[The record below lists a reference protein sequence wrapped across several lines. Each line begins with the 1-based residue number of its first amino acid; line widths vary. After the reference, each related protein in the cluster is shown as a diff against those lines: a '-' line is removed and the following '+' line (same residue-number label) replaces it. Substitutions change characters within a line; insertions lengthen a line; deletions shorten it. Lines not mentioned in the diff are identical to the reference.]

1 MFTNQ
6 IIIHFFIFFIS
17 ILFFSLFINSVLLKF
32 SVNLGV
38 RQHDANVIRWTKTT
52 KPSIGG
58 FAFYISF
65 LISFLFYMIYFNQT
79 ELISNL
85 EYIGILTVTSIAFLM
100 GLADDAYNTNPLL
113 KFLVQLICGVILIHT
128 GNMIQITPWY
138 GFNYCITLFWIVG
151 IMNSINM
158 LDNMDAATTL
168 TAIMISITSLI
179 YLFSVKSLGAFYT
192 VIIVGLLASLFAF
205 LYYNWHPS
213 KMYMGDTGSQFLG
226 IILAILGIRLLWNG
240 TDVYHVPVQTK
251 QFLSVLLVFIVPIA
265 DTTTVF
271 INRILKGRSPFV
283 GGKDHTTHHLV
294 YLGLKLTHAVSLLG
308 IISLV
313 SGLYM
318 VFGIQQQEAWGWIN
332 ITIAVV
338 YYLMVTVGLYLTTRI
353 KNIQPN

>member
-1 MFTNQ
+1 MFSNQ
-6 IIIHFFIFFIS
+6 ILIHLFIFFIS
-17 ILFFSLFINSVLLKF
+17 ILFFSLFVNSVLLKF

-38 RQHDANVIRWTKTT
+38 RQHDANVVRWTKTT

-65 LISFLFYMIYFNQT
+65 LISFLFYMIYFNQS
-79 ELISNL
+79 ELISNM
-85 EYIGILTVTSIAFLM
+85 EYIGILIVTSIAFLM
-100 GLADDAYNTNPLL
+100 GLADDAYNTKPLL
-113 KFLVQLICGVILIHT
+113 KFLVQLICGAILIYT
-128 GNMIQITPWY
+128 GNIIQITPWY
-138 GFNYCITLFWIVG
+138 GFNYFITVLWIVG

-168 TAIMISITSLI
+168 TAIMISISSLI
-179 YLFSVKSLGAFYT
+179 YLFSVQSLSSFYI
-192 VIIVGLLASLFAF
+192 VIIVGLLASLFSF

-226 IILAILGIRLLWNG
+226 VILAILGIRLLWNG
-240 TDVYHVPVQTK
+240 TDAYHEPLQTK
-251 QFLSVLLVFIVPIA
+251 QFLSVLLVFIVPLA

-271 INRILKGRSPFV
+271 INRMLKGKSPFI

-294 YLGLKLTHAVSLLG
+294 YLGLKQTHAVSLLG

-318 VFGIQQQEAWGWIN
+318 VFGVQQQESWGWIN
-332 ITIAVV
+332 ITIVFAF
-338 YYLMVTVGLYLTTRI
+338 YLIVTVGLYLTTRI
-353 KNIQPN
+353 KK